1 MKRMILAAL
10 FLAFGP
16 GNPVLA
22 QGLAV
27 SQPMNVPFAL
37 WQPDQPDAQDG
48 LLWLAQSCEGDCDDD
63 DYSKGGKRAKG
74 VRGSALNS
82 GVTTSLVRILY
93 DANETCDT
101 RIELRYRIDC
111 LRIYYGWVAD
121 ELPDTGDYAPIKKAM
136 RRAEAKLD
144 AIVKANQDLDS
155 PRIEPRE
162 GHKKNAARLPPIR
175 PVKKAAAKKA
185 VAQATAVVEELE
197 LVILRSGEDPSKRKP
212 HFAEVAAAVED
223 NLVVLRSA

>member
-1 MKRMILAAL
+1 MERMILAAL
-10 FLAFGP
+10 LLAFGLSAP
-16 GNPVLA
+16 ALA
-22 QGLAV
+22 QGLILPPPTAGAAV
-27 SQPMNVPFAL
+27 ADSA
-37 WQPDQPDAQDG
+37 
-48 LLWLAQSCEGDCDDD
+48 LLWLAQSEGEE
-63 DYSKGGKRAKG
+63 DYDNAGKGAKG

-82 GVTTSLVRILY
+82 GVTNTLVRILG
-93 DANETCDT
+93 DANRTCDK

-121 ELPDTGDYAPIKKAM
+121 ELPDTGDYVPIKKAM
-136 RRAEAKLD
+136 RRAEAKLN
-144 AIVKANQDLDS
+144 AIVKANLDTTE
-155 PRIEPRE
+155 PKIEPRE
-162 GHKKNAARLPPIR
+162 GHKKNAARVPPIR

-185 VAQATAVVEELE
+185 AAQATAVVQELE

>member
-1 MKRMILAAL
+1 MERMILAAL
-10 FLAFGP
+10 LLAFGLSAP
-16 GNPVLA
+16 ALA
-22 QGLAV
+22 QGLILPPPTAGAAV
-27 SQPMNVPFAL
+27 ADSA
-37 WQPDQPDAQDG
+37 
-48 LLWLAQSCEGDCDDD
+48 LLWLAQSEGEE
-63 DYSKGGKRAKG
+63 DYDNGGKKAKG

-82 GVTTSLVRILY
+82 GVTNTLVRILG
-93 DANETCDT
+93 DANRTCDK

-121 ELPDTGDYAPIKKAM
+121 ELPDTGDYVPIKKAM
-136 RRAEAKLD
+136 RRAEAKLN
-144 AIVKANQDLDS
+144 AIAKANLDTTE
-155 PRIEPRE
+155 PKIEPRE
-162 GHKKNAARLPPIR
+162 GHKKNAARVPPIR

-185 VAQATAVVEELE
+185 AAQATAVVQELE

>member
-1 MKRMILAAL
+1 MERMILAAL
-10 FLAFGP
+10 LLAFGLAAP
-16 GNPVLA
+16 ALA
-22 QGLAV
+22 QGLILPPPTAGAAV
-27 SQPMNVPFAL
+27 ADSA
-37 WQPDQPDAQDG
+37 
-48 LLWLAQSCEGDCDDD
+48 LLWLAQSEGEE
-63 DYSKGGKRAKG
+63 DYDNGGKKAKG

-82 GVTTSLVRILY
+82 GVTNTLVRILG
-93 DANETCDT
+93 DANRTCDK

-121 ELPDTGDYAPIKKAM
+121 ELPDTGDYVPIKKAM
-136 RRAEAKLD
+136 RRAEAKLN
-144 AIVKANQDLDS
+144 AIVKANLDTTE
-155 PRIEPRE
+155 PKIEPRE
-162 GHKKNAARLPPIR
+162 GHKKNAARVPPIR

-185 VAQATAVVEELE
+185 AAQATAVVEELE

>member
-1 MKRMILAAL
+1 MKRMILTAF
-10 FLAFGP
+10 FLAIGLCSP
-16 GNPVLA
+16 AAA
-22 QGLAV
+22 QGLMV
-27 SQPMNVPFAL
+27 PQPDDFPFAL
-37 WQPDQPDAQDG
+37 PAHDQAQTAEG
-48 LLWLAQSCEGDCDDD
+48 LLWLAQCSDCGEGDYDD
-63 DYSKGGKRAKG
+63 GGKKKGKG

-82 GVTTSLVRILY
+82 GITNTLVKILG
-93 DANETCDT
+93 DANRTCDK

-121 ELPDTGDYAPIKKAM
+121 ELPDTGDYVPIKKAM
-136 RRAEAKLD
+136 RRAEAKLN
-144 AIVKANQDLDS
+144 AIVKANLDTTE
-155 PRIEPRE
+155 PKIEPRE
-162 GHKKNAARLPPIR
+162 GHKKNAARVPPIR

-185 VAQATAVVEELE
+185 AAQATAVVQELE

>member
-1 MKRMILAAL
+1 MKQMILAAL
-10 FLAFGP
+10 LLALGLSTP
-16 GNPVLA
+16 ALA
-22 QGLAV
+22 RGLV
-27 SQPMNVPFAL
+27 VPQPEDFPLAL
-37 WQPDQPDAQDG
+37 SLQDKPNAPDG
-48 LLWLAQSCEGDCDDD
+48 LLWLAQSCEGDCGE
-63 DYSKGGKRAKG
+63 DYGNGGKKAKG

-82 GVTTSLVRILY
+82 GVTKTLVKILG
-93 DANETCDT
+93 DANRTCDK

-121 ELPDTGDYAPIKKAM
+121 ELPDVGDYVPIKKAM
-136 RRAEAKLD
+136 RRAEAKLN
-144 AIVKANQDLDS
+144 AIVKANLDTTE
-155 PRIEPRE
+155 PKIEPRE

-185 VAQATAVVEELE
+185 AAQATAGVEELE

-212 HFAEVAAAVED
+212 HFTEVAAAVED